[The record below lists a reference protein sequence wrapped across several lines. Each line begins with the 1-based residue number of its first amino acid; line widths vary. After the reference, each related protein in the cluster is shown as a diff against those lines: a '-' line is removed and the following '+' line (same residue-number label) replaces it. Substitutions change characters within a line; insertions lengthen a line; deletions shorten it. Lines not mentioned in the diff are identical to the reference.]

1 MVYETGKAAG
11 SHMFKDYVER
21 LYELKE
27 RGVPGSKDLL
37 NSLWG
42 VFGQKYKIRSNNKP
56 KVEFGCRD
64 NQVIEKITL
73 PDSEESRVETTFT
86 LHLRQTTNPFKTP
99 FARQSIFL
107 PALGRFVMSNIL
119 H

>member
-1 MVYETGKAAG
+1 MYA
-11 SHMFKDYVER
+11 
-21 LYELKE
+21 LKE

-42 VFGQKYKIRSNNKP
+42 VFGQKYKIRNNNKP
-56 KVEFGCRD
+56 KDEFGCRD

-73 PDSEESRVETTFT
+73 PDSEDETTFT

-99 FARQSIFL
+99 FARLSIFL

-119 H
+119 HRTKTRSLECTATAF